1 MPGRGARDL
10 GPEAWRESPFGYL
23 AGVCRAT
30 GSCGRRDEVFP
41 VRTGADASVG
51 DRPVAGS
58 VIDPIACPEATSKTE
73 ALPPDFTST
82 ARPVTETA

>member
-1 MPGRGARDL
+1 M
-10 GPEAWRESPFGYL
+10 
-23 AGVCRAT
+23 
-30 GSCGRRDEVFP
+30 
-41 VRTGADASVG
+41 G

>member
-1 MPGRGARDL
+1 MPGRGAHDL
-10 GPEAWRESPFGYL
+10 GPEAWRESPFGYP
-23 AGVCRAT
+23 AGVCRVT

-41 VRTGADASVG
+41 SELKPTPVWAIA
-51 DRPVAGS
+51 PVAGS